1 MDDNGFRT
9 QRCAIP
15 ELEPRVFMKC
25 DHAVQLCTC
34 CICGCTVHTSKF
46 LTVAGGSN
54 HQFLADLV
62 VRIIGTDASDSGK
75 LECARK
81 QEHIP
86 SQRHLDKQ
94 PSTLITDVNALCTS
108 VDESLHS
115 LCRPHSI
122 TESLGACA
130 PAAGSFAGS
139 YRVTAFRR

>member
-1 MDDNGFRT
+1 MLHDTWMTIVLGT

-34 CICGCTVHTSKF
+34 CIYGCTVHTSKF

-62 VRIIGTDASDSGK
+62 VRTIGTDASDSGK

-86 SQRHLDKQ
+86 SHTSIADSARHLDKKK
-94 PSTLITDVNALCTS
+94 NARS
-108 VDESLHS
+108 H
-115 LCRPHSI
+115 P
-122 TESLGACA
+122 
-130 PAAGSFAGS
+130 
-139 YRVTAFRR
+139 